1 MSEELNVPAVE
12 QQAAEGNPSTE
23 VSQQE
28 TTQVD
33 PYEAAAREQGWRPKE
48 EFEGDESKWRPAKEF
63 VERGELF
70 GKIDTLGKELKE
82 TKKALKM
89 LQEHHSKV
97 KETEFNRAVTELKS
111 LQKKHLE
118 EGNSDE
124 YLKTTELLT
133 DLKAEQ
139 KAREVLNQQQAEQ
152 NKNQVDPRFVTWQE
166 KNQWYTKDAEMRQFA
181 DTLGLGYAQAN
192 PGIEPD
198 VVLEYVSQQIKKTFK
213 DKFENPNRTKPSAVE
228 GGSAA
233 TNSKKDTVDLTDDE
247 RRVMNTFVRQGI
259 MTKDEYIAQVKAM
272 RG

>member
-1 MSEELNVPAVE
+1 MSEELNVQQTE
-12 QQAAEGNPSTE
+12 QQAHIE
-23 VSQQE
+23 QQE
-28 TTQVD
+28 QQEQIATD
-33 PYEAAAREQGWRPKE
+33 PYESDAREQGWKPKE
-48 EFEGDESKWRPAKEF
+48 EYEGDPNKWRPAKEF

-70 GKIDTLGKELKE
+70 GKIDSLGKELKD

-97 KETEFNRAVTELKS
+97 KETEYNRAVTELKT

-139 KAREVLNQQQAEQ
+139 KAREVMSQQQAAQ
-152 NKNQVDPRFVTWQE
+152 PQVDPRFVAWQE
-166 KNQWYTKDAEMRQFA
+166 KNSWYNKDAEMRQFA

-192 PGIEPD
+192 PGMEPD
-198 VVLEYVSQQIKKTFK
+198 DVLEYVSKQIKLAYK

-228 GGSAA
+228 GSNNA
-233 TNSKKDTVDLTDDE
+233 TPKKDEVQLTDDE
-247 RRVMNTFVRQGI
+247 RRVMNTFVRQGV

>member
-1 MSEELNVPAVE
+1 MSEELIAP
-12 QQAAEGNPSTE
+12 AAEQAPVDAPQTQPE
-23 VSQQE
+23 V
-28 TTQVD
+28 QVD
-33 PYEAAAREQGWRPKE
+33 PYEAQAREQGWRPKE

-70 GKIDTLGKELKE
+70 GKIDNLGKELKE
-82 TKKALKM
+82 TRKALKM

-97 KETEFNRAVTELKS
+97 KETEFNRAVSELKG

-139 KAREVLNQQQAEQ
+139 KAREVLGQQQAEQ
-152 NKNQVDPRFVTWQE
+152 AKGQVDPRFTAWQE
-166 KNQWYTKDAEMRQFA
+166 KNQWYLKDADMKQFA

-192 PGIEPD
+192 PGLEPD
-198 VVLEYVSQQIKKTFK
+198 DVLEYVSKQVKMAFK
-213 DKFENPNRTKPSAVE
+213 EKFENPNRTKPSAVE
-228 GGSAA
+228 GASAA
-233 TNSKKDTVDLTDDE
+233 TGGKKDTVELSDDE
-247 RRVMNTFVRQGI
+247 RRVMNTFIRQGI

>member
-1 MSEELNVPAVE
+1 MSEETQSQQVDV
-12 QQAAEGNPSTE
+12 QAAEGNPP
-23 VSQQE
+23 VE
-28 TTQVD
+28 TQTQVD
-33 PYEAAAREQGWRPKE
+33 PYEAAAREQGWKPKE
-48 EFEGDESKWRPAKEF
+48 EFEGDEGKWRPAKEF

-152 NKNQVDPRFVTWQE
+152 AKNQIDPRFTAWQE
-166 KNQWYTKDAEMRQFA
+166 KNSWYAKDAEMRQFA

-192 PGIEPD
+192 PGMEPD
-198 VVLEYVSQQIKKTFK
+198 VVLEYVSQQVKKTFK

-228 GGSAA
+228 GGSTA
-233 TNSKKDTVDLTDDE
+233 TGSKKETIELTDDE

>member
-1 MSEELNVPAVE
+1 MSEATQAPVVE
-12 QQAAEGNPSTE
+12 QPPAEGVVP
-23 VSQQE
+23 E
-28 TTQVD
+28 TTQQ
-33 PYEAAAREQGWRPKE
+33 PAAQPSAEEIRARESGWVPQE
-48 EFEGDESKWRPAKEF
+48 EWAGDPEKWRPAKEF
-63 VERGELF
+63 NERGELF
-70 GKIDTLGKELKE
+70 GKIDNLGKELKE
-82 TKKALKM
+82 TRKALKM

-97 KETEFNRAVTELKS
+97 KETEFNRAVTELKG

-139 KAREVLNQQQAEQ
+139 KAREVLGQQQAEQ
-152 NKNQVDPRFVTWQE
+152 AKNQVDPRFIAWQE
-166 KNQWYTKDAEMRQFA
+166 QNQWYLKDPEMKQFA

-192 PGIEPD
+192 PGMEPD
-198 VVLEYVSQQIKKTFK
+198 VVLEYVSKQIKKTFK
-213 DKFENPNRTKPSAVE
+213 EKFENPNRTKPSAVE
-228 GGSAA
+228 GGSPAA
-233 TNSKKDTVDLTDDE
+233 SSKKDSVELTDDE

>member
-1 MSEELNVPAVE
+1 
-12 QQAAEGNPSTE
+12 
-23 VSQQE
+23 
-28 TTQVD
+28 
-33 PYEAAAREQGWRPKE
+33 
-48 EFEGDESKWRPAKEF
+48 
-63 VERGELF
+63 
-70 GKIDTLGKELKE
+70 
-82 TKKALKM
+82 M

-97 KETEFNRAVTELKS
+97 KETEYNRAVTELKS

-139 KAREVLNQQQAEQ
+139 KAREVMSQQQQ
-152 NKNQVDPRFVTWQE
+152 QTQGQTDPRFVAWQE
-166 KNQWYTKDAEMRQFA
+166 KNSWYNKDKDMRQFA

-192 PGIEPD
+192 PGMDPD
-198 VVLEYVSQQIKKTFK
+198 DVLEYVSKQVKLAYR

-228 GGSAA
+228 GSSNAQP
-233 TNSKKDTVDLTDDE
+233 KKDEVQLTDDE